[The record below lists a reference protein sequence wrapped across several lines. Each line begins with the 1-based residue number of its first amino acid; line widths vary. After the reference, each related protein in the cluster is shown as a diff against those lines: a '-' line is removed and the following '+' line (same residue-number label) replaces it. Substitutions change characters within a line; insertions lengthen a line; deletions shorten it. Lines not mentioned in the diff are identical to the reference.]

1 MAEDTERKRT
11 KKIDTLRQHE
21 LLHGLNAQQHLIL
34 QALVAEQAA
43 VEQTV
48 ELDVRFMPAALEGP
62 ATSPAVKTQINRP
75 DWFQHLF
82 GFDEQSPPGNATVA
96 ECFELDDCVLTS
108 RVNGA
113 SYRVGTFAI
122 PSLLE
127 LRNCVNDRALLNLGV
142 NSSVEHIAVRD
153 VFELHSRPQ
162 FAGATFMAAS
172 QFNCLEFPSPN
183 SAPEDGVTKY
193 IYDGTQGPACAL
205 ATAPATVLRNYLISA
220 ADNQVGQ
227 TREYQLNT
235 LNDLLRAL
243 EATDLVDVV
252 NGYTNSDDDRL
263 SLLNDKLADQK
274 LAEASQGEL
283 RVGLHTQAEVPWEHG
298 KGRFYLA
305 PAGERPLVNQVFC
318 SALAVGYSD
327 GLPQNWMPLARLVL
341 EASYEST
348 LLSALMQQSDG
359 TGSGVVVLTF
369 LGGGVFANHY
379 EWIERAMG
387 RALSKCKHAGLKVFV
402 AHHGRVD
409 RGAVQRIDA
418 HI

>member
-1 MAEDTERKRT
+1 MAYIPPGRRSVGNSTAAAPQRSLQDLLNPPSAVIPALPMAEDTERKRT

-113 SYRVGTFAI
+113 SYRVGTFAT

-172 QFNCLEFPSPN
+172 QFKFKLLGV
-183 SAPEDGVTKY
+183 PESRF
-193 IYDGTQGPACAL
+193 C
-205 ATAPATVLRNYLISA
+205 
-220 ADNQVGQ
+220 
-227 TREYQLNT
+227 TR
-235 LNDLLRAL
+235 R
-243 EATDLVDVV
+243 
-252 NGYTNSDDDRL
+252 
-263 SLLNDKLADQK
+263 
-274 LAEASQGEL
+274 
-283 RVGLHTQAEVPWEHG
+283 
-298 KGRFYLA
+298 
-305 PAGERPLVNQVFC
+305 
-318 SALAVGYSD
+318 
-327 GLPQNWMPLARLVL
+327 
-341 EASYEST
+341 
-348 LLSALMQQSDG
+348 
-359 TGSGVVVLTF
+359 
-369 LGGGVFANHY
+369 
-379 EWIERAMG
+379 
-387 RALSKCKHAGLKVFV
+387 
-402 AHHGRVD
+402 
-409 RGAVQRIDA
+409 RGD
-418 HI
+418 